1 MSASRA
7 NAGAKNRR
15 AGGAGIDVRPPQQQ
29 EPPQAP
35 RKLSISDAIGL
46 ITLRLGRVENVVQ
59 HLQTDLPKSEATS
72 LATPTNYVDQSAFT
86 AITKRLEAL
95 EQKQKTA
102 IVLAPTPAPTPA
114 PIPFS
119 LPENLVTRETVEKLE
134 KELHDVKELLLKLQ
148 SFTMDVNG
156 KLVSALFD
164 NSNKAKE
171 EEEEEDQQQQY
182 GEQDNI
188 QMSHMFG
195 NQFDLG
201 SFLQAISRQH
211 QPNEETEKI
220 IELSGPNITDEF
232 NSHEIEELHD

>member
-15 AGGAGIDVRPPQQQ
+15 AGGAGLDIRPQQP
-29 EPPQAP
+29 EPQQVQQP
-35 RKLSISDAIGL
+35 KLSISDAIGL

-86 AITKRLEAL
+86 AITKRLEAI
-95 EQKQKTA
+95 EQKQKTLA
-102 IVLAPTPAPTPA
+102 TPIVTPAPA
-114 PIPFS
+114 AVPFS

-134 KELHDVKELLLKLQ
+134 NELKDVKEILLKLQ

-164 NSNKAKE
+164 NSKEDAKE
-171 EEEEEDQQQQY
+171 QEQDY

-188 QMSHMFG
+188 QMSQMFG

-201 SFLQAISRQH
+201 SFLQAISRQ
-211 QPNEETEKI
+211 QPVEGNEKI

>member
-15 AGGAGIDVRPPQQQ
+15 AGGAGLDIRPQQA
-29 EPPQAP
+29 EPQQVQQP
-35 RKLSISDAIGL
+35 KLSISDAIGL

-86 AITKRLEAL
+86 AITKRLEAI

-102 IVLAPTPAPTPA
+102 IVPAPVLAPAPV
-114 PIPFS
+114 PFS

-134 KELHDVKELLLKLQ
+134 NELKEVKEILLKLQ

-156 KLVSALFD
+156 KLVTALFD
-164 NSNKAKE
+164 NSKEEAKE
-171 EEEEEDQQQQY
+171 QDY
-182 GEQDNI
+182 GEQDNV
-188 QMSHMFG
+188 QMSQMFG

-201 SFLQAISRQH
+201 SFLQAISRQ
-211 QPNEETEKI
+211 QPAEDNEKI